1 VGEWESG
8 GVGEWER
15 ESPIPN
21 PQFPIPNPQS
31 PIPNPQSPIPNPQ
44 FPIPN
49 PQFPIPT
56 KMLTEIDTDDEIYH
70 FFVQETLDFLQS
82 IEAGLLTLQ
91 QEHNTNKIHSLMRAA
106 HSIKGGAGCVG
117 LTGIQTIAHQLE
129 NGFRA
134 LYREDVQFDRE
145 LEELL
150 LQAYDT
156 LRSPLMDQIQ
166 TGKCKTDLALQ
177 KIKLISTQLEAKLG
191 HSLEEETQI
200 PEVEMNVDITQF
212 LFTQEVAQGLT
223 RWETLLT
230 NPTPKLGEQ
239 LKDQA
244 EVFVSFGELLN
255 LPGFVAIAKTTI
267 SALQANPSQVKTIGQ
282 LAASDF
288 RAAQAAVLKGD
299 RSTGGSPSTQLVN
312 LAQIPKPKA
321 KSTNGNPSSTLMQTS
336 SLLEDLDNTSSQLQ
350 KPFSA
355 QAPTSS
361 LLEDLEKTSSQILT
375 HPKTSVAE
383 SSLLE
388 DLETGFNSSKKVKS
402 QISDLK
408 LSTESK
414 KVKAEISNIKSPV
427 IKTELKEKNKNG
439 FHHNGKSKVPVVE
452 QPTPPIKTNV
462 YYDPTAVDLVWETTQ
477 PTQDPA
483 GNEQNPKLGVRVDLE
498 RLELLNNLVGDLVTQ
513 ENSFFLQHQQHK
525 EILDAIA
532 QRLNRFNKLN
542 RNYLSR
548 GVEGQRAR
556 GAEEKEKTPIT
567 NYPLPIPLEQTVG
580 EEIAQLQEAIQDM
593 ALTQQQV
600 QQIIKKRQQTLN
612 QLQTNLVNARM
623 LPLEN
628 LLNRFPRMIRDF
640 ATKNNKQ
647 VNLQMMGMST
657 LIDKA
662 ILEKLY
668 DPLIQLVRNAFDHG
682 IETPQVREAQ
692 GKSPTGTITISAYH
706 RGNNT
711 YIEVQD
717 DGEGIDPNKI
727 SRRAVAMNWL
737 SPSEA
742 STLPKNRL
750 YKYLFAPGFSTA
762 NQVSELSGRGVG
774 LEAARLQ
781 VGALKG
787 SIGVTSEP
795 GKGTTFILRL
805 PFTLTITKL
814 LIFSVNANLLAIPV
828 DALMAIAAAPEDCIE
843 THQGQEF
850 YLWKER
856 LIPVYSPTL
865 LSSYNYPK
873 IPVADSQLRGSYL
886 WQKSGKIPL
895 LLISHRS
902 QVIALKIDQILMEQ
916 TLAIKPFGE
925 AMKAPPYFYG
935 CTILGDGRLVPAIDG
950 PQLAAWL
957 LQQKSVENTVVST
970 LPISHNFK
978 SVSSSSMPAVLTI
991 DDSVTMRKS
1000 LSLTLSKEGYQV
1012 LQARNGW
1019 EAIEQLRQEPKI
1031 KAIICDIEM
1040 PQMNGFEF
1048 LSRCRKEFSDRALP
1062 VIMLTSR
1069 SSDRYRLLAKQ
1080 LGAIAYLTKPY
1091 LDKKLLNTL
1100 KLCLEGTRG

>member
-1 VGEWESG
+1 
-8 GVGEWER
+8 
-15 ESPIPN
+15 
-21 PQFPIPNPQS
+21 
-31 PIPNPQSPIPNPQ
+31 
-44 FPIPN
+44 
-49 PQFPIPT
+49 
-56 KMLTEIDTDDEIYH
+56 MLTQIETDDEIYH
-70 FFVQETLDFLQS
+70 FFVQETLEFLQS
-82 IEAGLLTLQ
+82 LEKGLLTLR
-91 QEHNTNKIHSLMRAA
+91 QEHSTNKIHSLMRAA

-134 LYREDVQFDRE
+134 LYREDVEFDRE

-156 LRSPLMDQIQ
+156 LRSPLMDQIK
-166 TGKCKTDLALQ
+166 TGKCKTDTALK

-191 HSLEEETQI
+191 HSLEEETQV

-230 NPTPKLGEQ
+230 NPTSKLVEE
-239 LKDQA
+239 LKAQA

-288 RAAQAAVLKGD
+288 RVSQAAVLKGD

-312 LAQIPKPKA
+312 LAQLPKPKA
-321 KSTNGNPSSTLMQTS
+321 KNTNGNPSITPMPNS
-336 SLLEDLDNTSSQLQ
+336 SLLEDLDKTSSQLQ
-350 KPFSA
+350 KPLSA

-361 LLEDLEKTSSQILT
+361 LLEDLEKTSSQVLT
-375 HPKTSVAE
+375 PPKASVAE

-388 DLETGFNSSKKVKS
+388 DLANGFSSSKKAKS
-402 QISDLK
+402 QISDLQ

-414 KVKAEISNIKSPV
+414 KVKSEISNIKSPV
-427 IKTELKEKNKNG
+427 IKAELKEENKNG
-439 FHHNGKSKVPVVE
+439 FHHNGKSKIPVVE
-452 QPTPPIKTNV
+452 QPTAAVKTNV
-462 YYDPTAVDLVWETTQ
+462 SYEPTAVDLVWETTQ

-483 GNEQNPKLGVRVDLE
+483 GNEQNAKLGVRVDLE

-513 ENSFFLQHQQHK
+513 ENSFFLQYQQHK

-532 QRLNRFNKLN
+532 QRLNRFNKLT
-542 RNYLSR
+542 RNYLGR
-548 GVEGQRAR
+548 GAEGQRGR
-556 GAEEKEKTPIT
+556 GAEGQRGRGAEGKERSQIT
-567 NYPLPIPLEQTVG
+567 NSQLPIPLEQTVE
-580 EEIAQLQEAIQDM
+580 EEIAQLQEALQDM

-612 QLQTNLVNARM
+612 QLQTNLLNARM

-640 ATKNNKQ
+640 ATKNHKQ
-647 VNLQMMGMST
+647 VNLQMIGMST

-668 DPLIQLVRNAFDHG
+668 DPLIHLVRNAFDHG

-706 RGNNT
+706 RGSNT

-717 DGEGIDPNKI
+717 DGQGIDPKKI
-727 SRRAVAMNWL
+727 SRRAVAMNLL

-742 STLPKNRL
+742 SILPKNRL

-762 NQVSELSGRGVG
+762 DRVSELSGRGVG

-781 VGALKG
+781 LGALKG

-795 GKGTTFILRL
+795 GKGSTFILRL

-828 DALMAIAAAPEDCIE
+828 DALMAIAAAPEDRIE

-850 YLWKER
+850 YSWQGR
-856 LIPVYSPTL
+856 LIPVYSYTL
-865 LSSYNYPK
+865 LSSYNYPQT
-873 IPVADSQLRGSYL
+873 PPASDQLRGSYL

-895 LLISHRS
+895 LLLSHRS
-902 QVIALKIDQILMEQ
+902 QAIALKIDQILMEQ
-916 TLAIKPFGE
+916 NLAIKPFGE
-925 AMKAPPYFYG
+925 AMTAPPYFYG

-950 PQLAAWL
+950 SQLAAWL
-957 LQQKSVENTVVST
+957 LQQKSAQNTVVST

-1019 EAIEQLRQEPKI
+1019 EAIELLRQEPKI

-1048 LSRCRKEFSDRALP
+1048 LSRCRKEFSVRALP

-1069 SSDRYRLLAKQ
+1069 SSERYRLLAKQ

-1091 LDKKLLNTL
+1091 LDKQLLNTL
-1100 KLCLEGTRG
+1100 KLCLEGTLVPS